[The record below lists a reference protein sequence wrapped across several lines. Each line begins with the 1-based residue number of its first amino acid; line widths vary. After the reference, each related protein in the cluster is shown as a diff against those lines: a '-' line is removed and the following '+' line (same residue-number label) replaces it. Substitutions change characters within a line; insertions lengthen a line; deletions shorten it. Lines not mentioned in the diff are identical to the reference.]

1 MTCQVRL
8 KLPGPL
14 PVYSLD
20 FRSAVTL
27 VRESQESARRWQPL
41 LLCAPGLRVGGM
53 ADADAVDIEDAEEPP
68 PELTPEEKI
77 MLLKEALA
85 NGEMGPAVFD
95 QNFQSVWMKIK
106 AEEET
111 STSDESRRHGSRRN
125 MVART
130 DDE

>member
-1 MTCQVRL
+1 M
-8 KLPGPL
+8 
-14 PVYSLD
+14 
-20 FRSAVTL
+20 
-27 VRESQESARRWQPL
+27 
-41 LLCAPGLRVGGM
+41 LCAPGLRSGGM
-53 ADADAVDIEDAEEPP
+53 AYADAVEIEEEEPP